1 MLSLVNKY
9 GLSHV
14 CANPEFQNIEHV
26 RDGKVGD
33 RTIMF
38 NFPYIDMHFNLIKL
52 DYNLDAFNIEFF
64 LRGTKDKELEFQNLF
79 EYLFWTSLHGPGLK
93 YILLKTLP

>member
-14 CANPEFQNIEHV
+14 CANPEFENIENV
-26 RDGKVGD
+26 GDGKDGD
-33 RTIMF
+33 RDIMF

-52 DYNLDAFNIEFF
+52 DYNLHAFNIEFF

>member
-14 CANPEFQNIEHV
+14 CANPEFQNIEHML
-26 RDGKVGD
+26 DGKLGD
-33 RTIMF
+33 RTIML
-38 NFPYIDMHFNLIKL
+38 NFPYLDMRLREDDHSEKN
-52 DYNLDAFNIEFF
+52 YEFF
-64 LRGTKDKELEFQNLF
+64 LRGTKDKEIEFENLF

-93 YILLKTLP
+93 YLLLKTLL

>member
-38 NFPYIDMHFNLIKL
+38 NFPFLDMHFKENENYS
-52 DYNLDAFNIEFF
+52 DENYDFF
-64 LRGTKDKELEFQNLF
+64 LRGTKDKEIEFKNLF
-79 EYLFWTSLHGPGLK
+79 EYLFWTSLHGSGL
-93 YILLKTLP
+93 TF